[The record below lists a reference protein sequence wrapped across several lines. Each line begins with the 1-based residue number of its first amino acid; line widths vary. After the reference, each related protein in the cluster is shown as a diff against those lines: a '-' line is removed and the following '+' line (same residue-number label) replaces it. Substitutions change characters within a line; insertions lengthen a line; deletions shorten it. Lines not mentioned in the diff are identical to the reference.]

1 MRSKQEV
8 ISFLESKVGTKVP
21 CVGNSS
27 LDGQCVTLIK
37 ALMEFLGVPDPY
49 KARGHAKTV
58 ISAYLSEGI
67 AKPGMGFVSVFS
79 NKDMAQGV
87 GHIWCNAGEGTGTFY
102 ESNGVKPLIVT
113 KGKTYTYDNVCNFD
127 SYIKEDT
134 TSDLQAQFDAQKAT
148 LADVTRQRDELD
160 TANKKKDGIIAD
172 LTTQLTETK
181 NASDGFRKQYNEFV
195 AQLANILGTRQEQV
209 EIIAS
214 VTTCIEFEDK
224 ASQLDRTLELERKE
238 HSVAID
244 SLEAKIKALELN
256 LVTLKAD
263 FKALKDTQIT
273 PIQPSSKS
281 SIMDIIKSLFG
292 IK

>member
-1 MRSKQEV
+1 MTLDQFIAKWTGIGIDFDGSY
-8 ISFLESKVGTKVP
+8 
-21 CVGNSS
+21 GN
-27 LDGQCVTLIK
+27 QCVDLYRMYVKEVLCIPQTPPVAGAKDIWNSCPGFEK
-37 ALMEFLGVPDPY
+37 ISNSPDAYPLKGDVMIWGSKYGPYGHVAIVTEADINKFTCFSQNDPSGSLPGLKTY
-49 KARGHAKTV
+49 KAWSTLLGWLRAKEV
-58 ISAYLSEGI
+58 
-67 AKPGMGFVSVFS
+67 
-79 NKDMAQGV
+79 N
-87 GHIWCNAGEGTGTFY
+87 
-102 ESNGVKPLIVT
+102 
-113 KGKTYTYDNVCNFD
+113 
-127 SYIKEDT
+127 

-273 PIQPSSKS
+273 PTQPTPKY
-281 SIMDIIKSLFG
+281 SILEYILKLIGVK
-292 IK
+292 